1 MNENILIIERRLFS
15 AIGHERT
22 QVNAIN
28 ELIGNEKSIVISC
41 KGINLNN
48 MPFKNKDLTKSDI
61 WIRSKINIFVESI
74 SPDKKVK

>member
-28 ELIGNEKSIVISC
+28 ELIGNEKSIVIVE
-41 KGINLNN
+41 G
-48 MPFKNKDLTKSDI
+48 KSMV
-61 WIRSKINIFVESI
+61 KEGM
-74 SPDKKVK
+74 KVKTVN